1 MLMKKILIK
10 GMSPNLAGT
19 ETFIMTYYRNLDSS
33 KFKIDFLV
41 NTEEKIIF
49 EDEILSNGSKI
60 YRLPRK
66 GKNIVKYY
74 EELDYLFKSIGGEYD
89 TFWLNE
95 MSLVNLDYLI
105 YAKKYGIP
113 KRIVHSHTAN
123 WGGDI
128 IRRIIHEINKYR
140 LGNAATDFFA
150 CSETAADFMFIP
162 KIRSKAVVINNAI
175 EMDRF
180 IFDEKKRNQIREMLG
195 WQENKI
201 IGNIGRLAY
210 QKNQEFLIDIFNEA
224 YKSNNNL
231 RLVIL
236 GTKASNDLTEVKVRD
251 KIKQFGL
258 SDVVNLVGSQEDI
271 QGWLSALDGYV
282 MTSRYEGL
290 PLSAVEA
297 QANGLPI
304 ILADSITRETKIN
317 PNVDFLSLSD
327 SLVLW
332 GEKINHCSME
342 NRLERNV
349 VSANFNQKGFNI
361 KSQIKNIE
369 KILDE

>member
-1 MLMKKILIK
+1 MKKILIK

-19 ETFIMTYYRNLDSS
+19 ETFIITYYRNLDSS

-49 EDEILSNGSKI
+49 EDEILSKGSKI

-113 KRIVHSHTAN
+113 KRIIHSHSAN
-123 WGGDI
+123 WGGNI
-128 IRRIIHEINKYR
+128 LRRFFHEINKRR
-140 LGNAATDFFA
+140 LTSVATDYFA
-150 CSETAADFMFIP
+150 CSEVAADYMFEP

-175 EMDRF
+175 EVERF
-180 IFDEKKRNQIREMLG
+180 LFNETKRNEVRAKLG
-195 WQENKI
+195 WENNKV
-201 IGNIGRLAY
+201 IGNIGRLAF
-210 QKNQEFLIDIFNEA
+210 QKNQPFLIDVFNEA

-231 RLVIL
+231 RLLLL
-236 GTKASNDLTEVKVRD
+236 GAKTVNDSTEKEIQD
-251 KIKQFGL
+251 KIDNYGL
-258 SDVVNLVGSQEDI
+258 EEVVKLAGSQRDM
-271 QGWLSALDGYV
+271 QGWLSAMDVYI

-297 QANGLPI
+297 QANGLPC
-304 ILADSITRETKIN
+304 ILADTITTETQIN
-317 PNVDFLSLSD
+317 QNVEFLSLND
-327 SLVLW
+327 SLKLW
-332 GEKINHCSME
+332 GEKINKHSQE
-342 NRLERNV
+342 NRVEKNV
-349 VSANFNQKGFNI
+349 IFENFDQKGFDI
-361 KSQIKNIE
+361 KLQVKNIE
-369 KILDE
+369 RILND